1 MTTNDVPAPVPS
13 SLEGFP
19 IVSATDFLR
28 VTEQAALASARWVGQ
43 GDGHS
48 ADGAAVDA
56 MRREFSAMPITGTV
70 IIGEGEKDEAPELYV
85 GEVLGTGGMPCEIAV
100 DPLEGTNLVA
110 RGDAGAIAVCVIA
123 APGGVMAAPDMY
135 MQKLCVG
142 AGAKG
147 RVDIAAPIADTI
159 EVVAR
164 CYDRRVR
171 DLSVIVLD
179 RPRHEDMIEEL
190 RRLGVRIKLI
200 PDGDIT
206 ASMSAAVRGTGDH
219 LYLGIGGS
227 TEGVI
232 TAAALESLGIGHR
245 GAAVLHHDGGAS
257 ELLDVRQGLEQHG
270 CPRLDFGPLGE
281 MIPAARL
288 THRIRK
294 VSADS
299 ATLVATTLGRRLARV
314 EGDARERRR
323 AGIVGDR
330 QPAGEGAGCLIEND
344 AVRHGQGVGERERL
358 RAAAAGDCGGDQLG
372 TAAIDERRALWEENR
387 ERNRGVGGWNRGVGG
402 WARGVSNSRSLH
414 RAH

>member
-1 MTTNDVPAPVPS
+1 MTTNDVPVPVPP

-56 MRREFSAMPITGTV
+56 MRREFSAMPIMGTV

-100 DPLEGTNLVA
+100 DPLEGTDLVA

-164 CYDRRVR
+164 CYDRRAR

-179 RPRHEDMIEEL
+179 RPRHEGMIEEL

-232 TAAALESLGIGHR
+232 TAAALESLG
-245 GAAVLHHDGGAS
+245 
-257 ELLDVRQGLEQHG
+257 
-270 CPRLDFGPLGE
+270 GE
-281 MIPAARL
+281 IQARMWPKDD
-288 THRIRK
+288 T
-294 VSADS
+294 
-299 ATLVATTLGRRLARV
+299 
-314 EGDARERRR
+314 
-323 AGIVGDR
+323 
-330 QPAGEGAGCLIEND
+330 Q
-344 AVRHGQGVGERERL
+344 RERL
-358 RAAAAGDCGGDQLG
+358 KAYGLEDTDRVLTGRDLAPAPLYVLATGVTDGSLLKGVRYFSDGARTHSIVMDLQTRTVRFVDTIHMFSRTPL
-372 TAAIDERRALWEENR
+372 R
-387 ERNRGVGGWNRGVGG
+387 EIR
-402 WARGVSNSRSLH
+402 L
-414 RAH
+414 